1 MEPPKRNK
9 ELTEKEIKSI
19 RMAVQKLTVSSKDSV
34 FYGLATKDS
43 KSGFFSNDRLLVLAT
58 KEREFYYLSKPPE
71 GLIPFLSEAEVKS
84 VKPKLRVTRE
94 EVKNQQVTL
103 FRCAPAPG
111 KISTF
116 QVEFKKAGQLEQWLF
131 TAGNSKTMHEW
142 VELINT
148 YLLQDEPRPKTPE
161 KEEPKQNIQISESLP
176 KAPEQRLT
184 RPLTE
189 SKPLQADTLPQQPM
203 PPP

>member
-1 MEPPKRNK
+1 M
-9 ELTEKEIKSI
+9 
-19 RMAVQKLTVSSKDSV
+19 
-34 FYGLATKDS
+34 
-43 KSGFFSNDRLLVLAT
+43 
-58 KEREFYYLSKPPE
+58 
-71 GLIPFLSEAEVKS
+71 
-84 VKPKLRVTRE
+84 
-94 EVKNQQVTL
+94 TL

-161 KEEPKQNIQISESLP
+161 KEEPKQNIQISDSLP
-176 KAPEQRLT
+176 KAPDQRLT
-184 RPLTE
+184 RPL
-189 SKPLQADTLPQQPM
+189 S
-203 PPP
+203 